1 MIQHKVDEFLTAEV
15 HGPPTKALLVWVGD
29 VSADFRF
36 MALRQLH
43 AMTHR
48 AGIARMSATGNV
60 GGIDKRHDGFV
71 VPHLPGAKTLSH
83 IAVKCQLFCHG

>member
-15 HGPPTKALLVWVGD
+15 HGPPTKALLIRVGD

-36 MALRQLH
+36 VALRQLY
-43 AMTHR
+43 AMTHC
-48 AGIARMSATGNV
+48 AGVAGMPAAGNI
-60 GGIDKRHDGFV
+60 GGIDERHDGFV
-71 VPHLPGAKTLSH
+71 VPHFPGAKTLSH